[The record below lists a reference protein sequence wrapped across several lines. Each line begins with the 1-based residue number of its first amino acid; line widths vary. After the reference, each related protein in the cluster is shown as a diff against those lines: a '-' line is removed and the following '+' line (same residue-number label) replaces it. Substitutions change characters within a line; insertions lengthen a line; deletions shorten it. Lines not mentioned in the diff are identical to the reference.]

1 MSIILIVAFGFV
13 TFYMLYM
20 TIAPFIGSQSSQQR
34 FELLDKELGQIEEL
48 TERKKLLMDNLR
60 EIEFD
65 LELDKISKDDYSL
78 LKRRYERET
87 IRTMRAL
94 DEIYG
99 GRGWQERIDAALVAR
114 ADELASTKPKKKKK
128 SKKRKAAKP
137 STPAPAIEIAQ
148 GVCESC
154 GAELSDSAKF
164 CSECG
169 TPTHRAAPETQPQS
183 ATI

>member
-20 TIAPFIGSQSSQQR
+20 TVAPFIGSQSSQQR

-48 TERKKLLMDNLR
+48 TERKKLLVDNLR

-65 LELDKISKDDYSL
+65 LELDKISKDDYRL

-87 IRTMRAL
+87 IRTMRSL

-114 ADELASTKPKKKKK
+114 ADERAKKKPRKKKKK
-128 SKKRKAAKP
+128 TREVVVNAPTLP
-137 STPAPAIEIAQ
+137 SPAVEITP

-154 GAELSDSAKF
+154 GADLSESAKF

-169 TPTHRAAPETQPQS
+169 TPTHRAPEQQPQS